1 VCPSDL
7 EIIGDAPRVTGAGV
21 RQRVLSFGSWLEPQ
35 AAQDMERSVD
45 ALNSTRLT
53 WEFILVNDGSNQDCS
68 ELLATYS
75 MKDKK
80 IKIINFTRNFGHQAA
95 LTAGLQTAKG
105 ESIILMDGDLQDPP
119 EIIPEM
125 VETWRKGYDIVIALR
140 RSRQEKFIRSFCFKV
155 FHTIINFLTDFKI
168 QANAGIFGLISKRA
182 AQELLR
188 FNEANRFIPGLRSY
202 IGFETAFVNYDR
214 LERLAGKPKQTFVKL
229 IKYGLDA
236 VFSFSYKPL
245 RITFLLGLIMF
256 FLSSGYAFIIFIK
269 RLLNI
274 DVVKGFTT
282 IAIAI
287 MILGGIQ
294 LISIGI
300 LGEYMGR
307 IYDEVKKRPM
317 FIIKDTINI

>member
-1 VCPSDL
+1 MDENINISLVVPIFNEMECLPEL
-7 EIIGDAPRVTGAGV
+7 
-21 RQRVLSFGSWLEPQ
+21 
-35 AAQDMERSVD
+35 MERSVD

-53 WEFILVNDGSNQDCS
+53 WEFILVNDGSSQDCS
-68 ELLATYS
+68 ELLATYA

-105 ESIILMDGDLQDPP
+105 ESVILMDGDLQDPP

-140 RSRQEKFIRSFCFKV
+140 KSRQEKFIRGFCFKI
-155 FHTIINFLTDFKI
+155 FHKIINFLTDFKI
-168 QANAGIFGLISKRA
+168 QANAGIFGLMSKRA

-214 LERLAGKPKQTFVKL
+214 SYRLAGKPKQTFVKL

-256 FLSSGYAFIIFIK
+256 FLSSGYAFIILIK

-282 IAIAI
+282 TAIAI

-307 IYDEVKKRPM
+307 IYDEVKKRPL
-317 FIIKDTINI
+317 FIIKDTINIS

>member
-1 VCPSDL
+1 MMDENISISLVVPIFNETECLPELID
-7 EIIGDAPRVTGAGV
+7 
-21 RQRVLSFGSWLEPQ
+21 
-35 AAQDMERSVD
+35 RSVD
-45 ALNSTRLT
+45 ALTSTKLT
-53 WEFILVNDGSNQDCS
+53 WEFILVNDGSSQDCS
-68 ELLATYS
+68 DLLAAYA
-75 MKDKK
+75 MKDEK

-95 LTAGLQTAKG
+95 LTAGLQKARG
-105 ESIILMDGDLQDPP
+105 ESVILMDGDLQDPP
-119 EIIPEM
+119 EIILEM
-125 VETWRKGYDIVIALR
+125 VETWKKGYDIVVALR
-140 RSRQEKFIRSFCFKV
+140 KSRQEKFIRGLCFMV
-155 FHTIINFLTDFKI
+155 FHKTINFLTDFKI
-168 QANAGIFGLISKRA
+168 QANTGIFGLMSKRA

-202 IGFETAFVNYDR
+202 IGFKTAFVNYDR
-214 LERLAGKPKQTFVKL
+214 LDRLAGKPKQTLTKL
-229 IKYGLDA
+229 LKYGWDA

-245 RITFLLGLIMF
+245 RITFFLGLIMF
-256 FLSSGYAFIIFIK
+256 FLSSGYAFILLIK
-269 RLLNI
+269 RLFNI

-282 IAIAI
+282 TAISI

>member
-1 VCPSDL
+1 MEQNINISLVIPIFD
-7 EIIGDAPRVTGAGV
+7 EIECLDELMA
-21 RQRVLSFGSWLEPQ
+21 
-35 AAQDMERSVD
+35 RSID
-45 ALNSTRLT
+45 ALTTTKSN
-53 WEFILVNDGSNQDCS
+53 WEIILVNDGSSQECADILS
-68 ELLATYS
+68 AYAR
-75 MKDKK
+75 DDRR

-95 LTAGLQTAKG
+95 LTAGLQKARG
-105 ESIILMDGDLQDPP
+105 ESIVFMDGDLQDPP

-125 VETWRKGYDIVIALR
+125 VEQRSIGYDIVIALR
-140 RSRQEKFIRSFCFKV
+140 DSRQENFFRGFCFKV
-155 FHTIINFLTDFKI
+155 FYKIINFLTDFKI
-168 QANAGIFGLISKRA
+168 QINTGIFGLISKKA

-202 IGFETAFVNYDR
+202 IGFETAYVHYDR
-214 LERLAGKPKQTFVKL
+214 SYRMAGQPKQTFTKL
-229 IKYGLDA
+229 LKYGLDA

-245 RITFLLGLIMF
+245 RITLFLGLVMF
-256 FLSSGYAFIIFIK
+256 FLSSGYAAIILLK
-269 RLLNI
+269 RLLDI

-282 IAIAI
+282 TAIAV

-317 FIIKDTINI
+317 FIIKDTINM

>member
-1 VCPSDL
+1 MDENINISLVVPIFNEMECLPEL
-7 EIIGDAPRVTGAGV
+7 
-21 RQRVLSFGSWLEPQ
+21 
-35 AAQDMERSVD
+35 MERSVD

-53 WEFILVNDGSNQDCS
+53 WEFILVNDGSSQDCS
-68 ELLATYS
+68 ELLASYA

-105 ESIILMDGDLQDPP
+105 ESVILMDGDLQDPP

-125 VETWRKGYDIVIALR
+125 VATWRKGNDIVIALR
-140 RSRQEKFIRSFCFKV
+140 KSRQEKFIRGLCFKV
-155 FHTIINFLTDFKI
+155 FHKIINFLTDYKI

-214 LERLAGKPKQTFVKL
+214 SCRLAGKPKQTFVKL
-229 IKYGLDA
+229 LKYGLDA

-245 RITFLLGLIMF
+245 RITFFLGLMMF
-256 FLSSGYAFIIFIK
+256 FLSSGYAFIILIK

-282 IAIAI
+282 TAIAI

-307 IYDEVKKRPM
+307 IYDEVKKRPI